1 VKRKKVVETEEVYD
15 LAVGK
20 YVKVK
25 KVRRRPVREVNL
37 DLSENFQP
45 KQKDYKVDS
54 IKNLGKYKANSV
66 DNIIFNGVL
75 EQRTGLDRIPVMRAI
90 HRALKPGGRAFA
102 TVAHW
107 ATAGASMSPY
117 SQWPPLSPESF
128 GFFSKETRE
137 ASNYKNPEVADID
150 FDLSWSELYDPG
162 WQSKADNVRAFA
174 TRHYCNVVMGLAMSL
189 TKKEVKGKK

>member
-1 VKRKKVVETEEVYD
+1 VKRKKVVEVS
-15 LAVGK
+15 
-20 YVKVK
+20 
-25 KVRRRPVREVNL
+25 L
-37 DLSENFQP
+37 DCSENYQP
-45 KQKDYKVDS
+45 KQKGYKPEK
-54 IKNLGKYKANSV
+54 IANLKKYRANSV

-75 EQRTGLDRIPVMRAI
+75 EQRTGLDRIPLMREM
-90 HRALKPGGRAFA
+90 HRVLKPGGRAFA
-102 TVAHW
+102 TVALW
-107 ATAGASMSPY
+107 STAGASMSPY

-174 TRHYCNVVMGLAMSL
+174 SRHYVNVIMGLAMSL